1 MSESQGET
9 NTFCATHP
17 TRDPDAENWDERAE
31 ELAELIGCDLSL
43 IPRE

>member
-17 TRDPDAENWDERAE
+17 TRDPDAENWDERAR
-31 ELAELIGCDLSL
+31 ELEALIGCDLNV
-43 IPRE
+43 IPL